1 MGTGNLERLE
11 ALERLDILENLE
23 ILEELENLVRRY
35 TMLSDVETT
44 IVGFRLHVSCVDS
57 QPDTVKHRKTYI
69 RWLLRRGSTSSHS
82 EQRS

>member
-11 ALERLDILENLE
+11 ALERLDILE

-35 TMLSDVETT
+35 TMLSDVETS